1 MLHWHFSSGKV
12 VLLSLLKEAKPSP
25 DRQKMIKLLLI
36 TVFPPLPY
44 FRKNDAGKRVSTT

>member
-25 DRQKMIKLLLI
+25 DRQKMIKLL
-36 TVFPPLPY
+36 TFD
-44 FRKNDAGKRVSTT
+44 NNVSATTIFSQK